1 MLAGGCIEHAGKAVG
16 EGWENTHLAVS
27 FADAFLCLS

>member
-1 MLAGGCIEHAGKAVG
+1 MQAGGCFEHAGKG
-16 EGWENTHLAVS
+16 RGGWENTHLAVY